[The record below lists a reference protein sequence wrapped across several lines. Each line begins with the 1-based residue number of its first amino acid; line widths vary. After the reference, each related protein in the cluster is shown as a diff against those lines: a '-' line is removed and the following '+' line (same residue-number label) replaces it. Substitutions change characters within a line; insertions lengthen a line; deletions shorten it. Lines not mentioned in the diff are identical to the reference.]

1 MNMTSKRANR
11 WLSLILCTVLIAA
24 MALMATGC
32 DTQKTDGETTPETPV
47 TSSDTA
53 SDTSSDTAS
62 DTSEETYAVRGEG
75 ETVFYFD
82 VVSQSGDT
90 TRFEIHTDS
99 ETVGEALLAIG
110 LIAGDEGAYGLYVKT
125 VNGETH
131 VYEEDK
137 MYWAFYVD
145 GKYASKGVSE
155 TAVEAGKTYAF
166 KAEK

>member
-1 MNMTSKRANR
+1 MNKTSKRTTR
-11 WLSLILCTVLIAA
+11 WLSLLLCTVLIAA
-24 MALMATGC
+24 MALMAMGC
-32 DTQKTDGETTPETPV
+32 DTQKTDGEPTPEVPATTP
-47 TSSDTA
+47 DT
-53 SDTSSDTAS
+53 
-62 DTSEETYAVRGEG
+62 TSESTSESPEETRAVRGEG

-82 VVSQSGDT
+82 VVGKDGDT
-90 TRFEIHTDS
+90 TRFEIRTDS
-99 ETVGEALLAIG
+99 ETVGEALLAAG
-110 LIAGDEGAYGLYVKT
+110 LIEGDEGPYGLYVKT

-145 GKYASKGVSE
+145 GSYAAKGVSE

>member
-1 MNMTSKRANR
+1 MNKTSKRTTR

-32 DTQKTDGETTPETPV
+32 DTQKNDEENTPNTTA
-47 TSSDTA
+47 DT
-53 SDTSSDTAS
+53 TA
-62 DTSEETYAVRGEG
+62 ETYATLGEG
-75 ETVFYFD
+75 ETVFYFE
-82 VVSQSGDT
+82 VVGKSGDT

-110 LIAGDEGAYGLYVKT
+110 LIEGEDGAYGLYVKT
-125 VNGETH
+125 VNGET
-131 VYEEDK
+131 VIYEEDN

-145 GKYASKGVSE
+145 GKYATKGVSE
-155 TAVEAGKTYAF
+155 TSVEAGRTYAF

>member
-1 MNMTSKRANR
+1 MNMTSKRATR

-24 MALMATGC
+24 MALMAMGC
-32 DTQKTDGETTPETPV
+32 DTHKNDGETTPEAPET
-47 TSSDTA
+47 
-53 SDTSSDTAS
+53 
-62 DTSEETYAVRGEG
+62 TSESPEETRAVRGEG

-82 VVSQSGDT
+82 VVGKSGDT

-110 LIAGDEGAYGLYVKT
+110 LIEGEDGAYGLYVKT

-131 VYEEDK
+131 VYEEDN

-145 GKYASKGVSE
+145 GKYATKGVSE
-155 TAVEAGKTYAF
+155 SAVEAGKTYAF